1 MLVRKTRITF
11 DLISSCFG
19 VFMKWCF
26 GLFGVLFLLSPVR
39 ADLFDYIKKED
50 KAYTW
55 KLNATKKSDSGTVY
69 EITMVSQKWQGIEW
83 DHEIRVYV
91 PAGVKPGSAMALYN
105 TGGKPDAI
113 NSLLGFELSRRA
125 QIPIAVLYGIPKQP
139 LFEGKKE
146 DALIAET
153 FVRYLKD
160 GDEDWPLLF
169 PMAKSLV
176 RAMDTLQALAKDE
189 WKTELKGFVVTGA
202 SKRGWTSWLTAASDP
217 RVKAV
222 APMVI
227 DTLNFKEQLP
237 HQVKSYGK
245 PSEMIKDYTDRG
257 LVPIPTEGRGEKLW
271 SMIDPWVYREKLTM
285 PKLIINGAN
294 DPYWTLDALNL
305 YWGDLKGDKS
315 VLYVPNAGHG
325 LEQTYA
331 DGKKDRNRVLNALA
345 AFARAHVL
353 DEKFPT
359 MTWKHD
365 DTKEGDL
372 RLSVQANGK
381 PKAVR
386 VWVADAETRDFRK
399 SKWEEK
405 AGKLDK
411 ESAELTVEKPKSGC
425 RVFFAEVDFEIG
437 GMTFSQSTQLRIVE
451 AKK

>member
-1 MLVRKTRITF
+1 
-11 DLISSCFG
+11 
-19 VFMKWCF
+19 MKWCF
-26 GLFGVLFLLSPVR
+26 GLVGLVIGVLPAW
-39 ADLFDYIKKED
+39 ADLFDYVKKED
-50 KAYTW
+50 KAYSW
-55 KLNATKKSDSGTVY
+55 KYNGSKDSDAGTVY
-69 EITMVSQKWQGIEW
+69 EISMISQKWQGIEW

-91 PAGVKPGSAMALYN
+91 PKGVKPGASMAIYN

-113 NSLLGFELSRRA
+113 NSLIGFDLSRRA
-125 QIPIAVLYGIPKQP
+125 QIPIAILYGIPKQP
-139 LFEGKKE
+139 LYDGKKE

-169 PMAKSLV
+169 PMTKSLV
-176 RAMDTLQALAKDE
+176 RAMDTLQAFSKQE
-189 WKTELKGFVVTGA
+189 WKTELKTFVVTGA

-222 APMVI
+222 APLVI

-237 HQVKSYGK
+237 YQIKSYGK
-245 PSEMIKDYTDRG
+245 PSEMIHDYTERG
-257 LVPIPTEGRGEKLW
+257 LVPIPKDGRGEKLW
-271 SMIDPWVYREKLTM
+271 SMIDPWVYRDKLTM
-285 PKLIINGAN
+285 PKLIVNGAN

-305 YWGDLKGDKS
+305 YWDDLKGEKS

-325 LEQTYA
+325 LDQVLE
-331 DGKKDRNRVLNALA
+331 DGKKDRSRALNTIA

-365 DTKEGDL
+365 DAADGNC
-372 RLSVQANGK
+372 RLCVNANGK

-386 VWVADAETRDFRK
+386 VWVANSETRDFRK

-405 AGKLDK
+405 AGTLDK
-411 ESAELTVEKPKSGC
+411 DSCELFVDKPKKGC
-425 RVFFAEVDFEIG
+425 RAFFAEMDFEIG
-437 GMTFSQSTQLRIVE
+437 GLTFTQSTQLRIVE
-451 AKK
+451 AQK